1 MNKQIKSSDKNQ
13 NKNQKRVKNLA
24 KRRLSSYF
32 AYMTSILIAAI
43 MILTMSYVFNHI
55 KNLAMEYDTNLK
67 SFNYSLS
74 SLLGETFEEAYSQD
88 STYKMTKMLNN
99 LKARGMI
106 LYLYAVKTDNNRVF
120 FTTMPEIM
128 NKNGVIAKGD
138 IFLRYQGKEIME
150 TSSGTKNYTL
160 YIGMPV
166 EKIALTHLN
175 ALLEKVKIFIAIFL
189 FIGVFASAIM
199 SRIVIN
205 PLDELTKGVKEF
217 AKGNFDFRLKESKF
231 IEINELVNAYN
242 YMAFQLHD
250 LYDSLELKVQERTLA
265 LERANQEIK
274 ETQAMMVHSEKMR
287 SLGELVAGIAHEIN
301 NPVNFIHGNIII
313 LDNYVK
319 DMLALID
326 LYIANE
332 SSISEDELKKINKKK
347 ADMDLDFIRDDV
359 KDLIKSCM
367 EGTERT
373 KNIVLDLKNFSR
385 MEEMVLTQFNIP
397 KEIDTTLN
405 ILNNK
410 YKNRIT
416 VVKNYDPDVPK
427 IEAFGGQLNQVFMNI
442 LDNAQYA
449 IKGEGTVTISVKREG
464 EKVVIKFSDTGEGIK
479 KEDIRKVFEPFFTTK
494 PVGQGTGLGMSITYR
509 VIKNHNGEI
518 SVDSE
523 LGKGTTF
530 TIKLPINYEKT
541 GENSGK
547 TQEC

>member
-1 MNKQIKSSDKNQ
+1 MNKISNIFKRIKK
-13 NKNQKRVKNLA
+13 VKPEG
-24 KRRLSSYF
+24 KKSLSSYL
-32 AYMTSILIAAI
+32 ALMTSFLIAGI
-43 MILTMSYVFNHI
+43 IIITMSYVFNHI
-55 KNLAMEYDTNLK
+55 KYMAIEYDTKLK
-67 SFNYSLS
+67 TFNYSLS
-74 SLLGETFEEAYSQD
+74 SLLSETFEDAYKIYDLNKISD
-88 STYKMTKMLNN
+88 ISNN

-106 LYLYAVKTDNNRVF
+106 SYIYAADTNNDKVF
-120 FTTMPEIM
+120 FSSVPEIM
-128 NKNGVIAKGD
+128 NKSTEEAKKYL
-138 IFLRYQGKEIME
+138 FFKYQNRNITQ
-150 TSSGTKNYTL
+150 TSSSTKDYTL
-160 YIGMPV
+160 YIGIPV
-166 EKIALTHLN
+166 EQIVVTHLN
-175 ALLEKVKIFIAIFL
+175 SLFENVKIFLALFL
-189 FIGVFASAIM
+189 FIGVLASAVLAQI
-199 SRIVIN
+199 ILN
-205 PLDELTKGVKEF
+205 PITELTKGVKEF
-217 AKGNFDFRLKESKF
+217 ADGNFDFRLKESNF
-231 IEINELVNAYN
+231 SEINKLVDAYN

-301 NPVNFIHGNIII
+301 NPVNFIHGNIMI
-313 LDNYVK
+313 LDKYVK
-319 DMLALID
+319 DMFSLID

-332 SSISEDELKKINKKK
+332 NSIPEDEMKKISKKK
-347 ADMDLDFIRDDV
+347 ADIDIDFIRDDV
-359 KDLIKSCM
+359 KDLIKSCV

-416 VVKNYDPDVPK
+416 VIKDYEQNVPK
-427 IEAFGGQLNQVFMNI
+427 IEAYGGQLNQVFMNI

-449 IKGEGTVTISVKREG
+449 IKGEGTVTISVKQEG
-464 EKVVIKFSDTGEGIK
+464 ENVVIKFSDTGEGIK

-518 SVDSE
+518 FIDSE
-523 LGKGTTF
+523 VGKGTTF
-530 TIKLPINYEKT
+530 TIKLPINYKKQ
-541 GENSGK
+541 EN
-547 TQEC
+547 TEEMQEC